1 MRKMSDYL
9 KRNRRRR
16 KLFVTL
22 SEASSVASK
31 ACEWSARKF
40 RNLELYFIEQAMKIT
55 IPREDES

>member
-31 ACEWSARKF
+31 TCEWSARKF

>member
-9 KRNRRRR
+9 ERNRRRR
-16 KLFVTL
+16 KMLVAL

-31 ACEWSARKF
+31 TCAWAERKF